1 MCDTGRGAVDAPVVW
16 FDVDPLPAAA
26 AFKLVRNGE
35 RDGDGMQVPIGLE
48 ALNFA
53 MAGAREGFGPF
64 LGVYLQGRGFDPA
77 ATGLAMSLAG
87 VAGVIATTPLSALV
101 DRIETKRSA
110 VALAVL
116 AIAAGA
122 GLIVIT
128 GSLWVVAAGQ
138 VLIGIAD
145 TSLAPLVSA
154 LTLGIVGR
162 ARYAAQVARN
172 ETFNHGGNAVNAA
185 LSAALGYWL
194 GLGWVALAIAVMA
207 AATVGVVSRID
218 PGTID
223 DEAARGGDP
232 GSKSALRALL
242 DSRPLMVL
250 GFAAFAFMTSSGAMM
265 PFLAQAMVKS
275 GHDPSLTTGAMTV
288 TVQVVMIGAAALVPA
303 LARRF
308 GNVAVLA
315 AALGL
320 VASRAGLLT
329 WSMSLPT
336 IGAAEVMEG
345 LSMGLAGV
353 AIPAL
358 AIEIMADSGHVNA
371 GLGGV
376 MTAYGAGAAV
386 SPVLAG
392 LVAQYAGFP
401 LAFATLGIA
410 ALLGL
415 GGWLVGW
422 RVTDGGAAGPTPT
435 RHGVTSTGREMARS

>member
-1 MCDTGRGAVDAPVVW
+1 
-16 FDVDPLPAAA
+16 
-26 AFKLVRNGE
+26 
-35 RDGDGMQVPIGLE
+35 MQMPGGLE

-64 LGVYLQGRGFDPA
+64 LAVFLQKRGFNPA

-87 VAGVIATTPLSALV
+87 IAGVIATTPLSALI
-101 DRIETKRSA
+101 DRIETKRGA
-110 VALAVL
+110 VVLAVL

-122 GLIVIT
+122 GLIVLT
-128 GSLWVVAAGQ
+128 GSLWIVALGQ
-138 VLIGIAD
+138 VLIGVAD

-207 AATVGVVSRID
+207 VVTVGVASRID

-232 GSKSALRALL
+232 GSKSAVRALL

-250 GFAAFAFMTSSGAMM
+250 GFAAFAFMTSSGAML
-265 PFLAQAMVKS
+265 PFLAQALVKS

-288 TVQVVMIGAAALVPA
+288 TVQIVMVGAASLVPM

-320 VASRAGLLT
+320 VALRAALLI
-329 WSMSLPT
+329 WSESLPV
-336 IGAAEVMEG
+336 IGAVEVMEG
-345 LSMGLAGV
+345 VSMGLAGV

-358 AIEIMADSGHVNA
+358 AIEIMADSGHANA

-376 MTAYGAGAAV
+376 MTAYGAGAAL

-392 LVAQYAGFP
+392 VVAQYVGFP
-401 LAFATLGIA
+401 AAFATLGA
-410 ALLGL
+410 VALLGVV
-415 GGWLVGW
+415 GWFVGW
-422 RVTDGGAAGPTPT
+422 RMAAEAPTGSRP
-435 RHGVTSTGREMARS
+435 APA

>member
-1 MCDTGRGAVDAPVVW
+1 MRMA
-16 FDVDPLPAAA
+16 
-26 AFKLVRNGE
+26 
-35 RDGDGMQVPIGLE
+35 MGLE

-64 LGVYLQGRGFDPA
+64 LGVFLQSRGFDPA

-87 VAGVIATTPLSALV
+87 LAGVVATTPLSALI
-101 DRIETKRSA
+101 DRISTKRGA
-110 VALAVL
+110 VAAAVL

-122 GLIVIT
+122 GLIVA
-128 GSLWVVAAGQ
+128 SDRLAVVAVGQ

-172 ETFNHGGNAVNAA
+172 ETFNHGGNALNAA
-185 LSAALGYWL
+185 LSAALGFWF

-207 AATVGVVSRID
+207 AATVAVVSRID

-232 GSKSALRALL
+232 GSRSALRALVE
-242 DSRPLMVL
+242 SRPLLAVA
-250 GFAAFAFMTSSGAMM
+250 FAAFAFMTSSGAMM
-265 PFLAQAMVKS
+265 PFLAQALVKA
-275 GHDPSLTTGAMTV
+275 GHDPSLVTGAMTV

-303 LARRF
+303 LARRI
-308 GNVAVLA
+308 GNVSVLA
-315 AALGL
+315 LALGL
-320 VASRAGLLT
+320 VALRAGLLT
-329 WSMSLPT
+329 FSVALPA
-336 IGAAEVMEG
+336 IGVAEVMEG

-358 AIEIMADSGHVNA
+358 AIEIMAESGHANA

-376 MTAYGAGAAV
+376 MTAYGAGAAL

-401 LAFATLGIA
+401 AAFATLGGV

-415 GGWLVGW
+415 AGWLLGW
-422 RVTDGGAAGPTPT
+422 RLAGGSALQGGDAPRPEGS
-435 RHGVTSTGREMARS
+435 R